1 MRFDQKMSLGE
12 LVENKGVNGPLELCS
27 TSPTQP
33 HTYTAFANIVFDEGK
48 GGNSGKAVF
57 EEIWV
62 RILQSWRT

>member
-1 MRFDQKMSLGE
+1 MSLGE

-57 EEIWV
+57 EEI
-62 RILQSWRT
+62 

>member
-1 MRFDQKMSLGE
+1 MSLSE

-33 HTYTAFANIVFDEGK
+33 HTYTAFAKIGFDEGK

-57 EEIWV
+57 EEI
-62 RILQSWRT
+62 